1 MALFNVSALK
11 QMVIKWV
18 HEAVIQE
25 LAKRGN
31 TVNQKMFNRKS
42 AAKYLGVSGTYIDH
56 AVSEGWIDPTFP
68 GDGRT
73 KFYLREDLD
82 KFAESGKSYLKRVE
96 K

>member
-1 MALFNVSALK
+1 MTLFNVSALK

-31 TVNQKMFNRKS
+31 TVNQKMLNRKD

-56 AVSEGWIDPTFP
+56 AVSEGWIDPSFP
-68 GDGRT
+68 GNGQTR
-73 KFYLREDLD
+73 FYLREDLD
-82 KFAESGKSYLKRVE
+82 KFAESGKFYLNKVS

>member
-1 MALFNVSALK
+1 MNLFNVQALK
-11 QMVIKWV
+11 DLIRKIV
-18 HEAVIQE
+18 HEVVTEE
-25 LAKRGN
+25 LYKRGN
-31 TVNQKMFNRKS
+31 TLTQKMFNRKS
-42 AAKYLGVSGTYIDH
+42 AARYLGVSGSYIDN
-56 AVSEGWIDPTFP
+56 AVKEGWIDPTFP

>member
-1 MALFNVSALK
+1 MALFNASALK

-82 KFAESGKSYLKRVE
+82 KFAESGKFYLNKVS

>member
-1 MALFNVSALK
+1 MTLFNVSALK

-82 KFAESGKSYLKRVE
+82 EFAESGKFYLNKIS

>member
-1 MALFNVSALK
+1 MELLNTELLQKMITKIVRT
-11 QMVIKWV
+11 VV
-18 HEAVIQE
+18 REE

-42 AAKYLGVSGTYIDH
+42 AARYLGVSGSYIDN
-56 AVSEGWIDPTFP
+56 AVKEGWIDPTFP

-82 KFAESGKSYLKRVE
+82 KFAESGKFYLKKVI
-96 K
+96 